1 MRDGFASN
9 FRLRFVG
16 GGVSK
21 AVPEAVSAFTF
32 WELHSSPELIF
43 SGCEVSFE
51 ELCELRFSSS
61 NSPTSS
67 SLWPSSSL
75 SLSSSSLN
83 SSLSVSFLLF
93 HWSNRKT
100 FDHTKLWWELIQTR
114 RHNTFRRDIVAEIC
128 SLWARISWA
137 SWCCKGEYF
146 LMEWEAQWLWIGSG
160 TEWLWV
166 WFWSYFLDQ
175 LGFFLPELFTNRNRE
190 GESTTFRFMWDF
202 MCVAELTALLHFL
215 PQRVQTN
222 WNIAYAQHKKY
233 WAVKENRNVSNP
245 GMSTS

>member
-9 FRLRFVG
+9 FRIRFVRG
-16 GGVSK
+16 GGPGGCFCFHFLGTALFSRINFFGMR
-21 AVPEAVSAFTF
+21 SLFWGAF
-32 WELHSSPELIF
+32 WASIF
-43 SGCEVSFE
+43 FNGT
-51 ELCELRFSSS
+51 S

-67 SLWPSSSL
+67 SLWPTSSL

-93 HWSNRKT
+93 HWSNGKT

-114 RHNTFRRDIVAEIC
+114 RHNTFRCDIVAEIC

-166 WFWSYFLDQ
+166 WFWSYFWDQ
-175 LGFFLPELFTNRNRE
+175 LGFSLPELFTNRNRE
-190 GESTTFRFMWDF
+190 GESTTFRFVWDF
-202 MCVAELTALLHFL
+202 MCVAEPTAFLHFL

>member
-16 GGVSK
+16 VGSRRRSRRLFLLSLSGNCTLLPNSFFGIQ
-21 AVPEAVSAFTF
+21 SLFWGAF
-32 WELHSSPELIF
+32 WASIF
-43 SGCEVSFE
+43 FNGT
-51 ELCELRFSSS
+51 S

-93 HWSNRKT
+93 HWSNGKT
-100 FDHTKLWWELIQTR
+100 FDHTKLWWELIQTL

-137 SWCCKGEYF
+137 SSVGAVRGNIFWWNERHSDFG
-146 LMEWEAQWLWIGSG
+146 LVLGRSG
-160 TEWLWV
+160 
-166 WFWSYFLDQ
+166 F
-175 LGFFLPELFTNRNRE
+175 GFDFGRIFEIN
-190 GESTTFRFMWDF
+190 WDF
-202 MCVAELTALLHFL
+202 LCRSSSRTVIE
-215 PQRVQTN
+215 
-222 WNIAYAQHKKY
+222 
-233 WAVKENRNVSNP
+233 KENRRPSALCE
-245 GMSTS
+245 TSCV

>member
-1 MRDGFASN
+1 MVGVLSHYISQIDITKAALKKCEMVLLLTFAFALQGGRPGGCFCFHFLGTALFSRINFFGMRSLFWGAFWAS
-9 FRLRFVG
+9 
-16 GGVSK
+16 
-21 AVPEAVSAFTF
+21 
-32 WELHSSPELIF
+32 IF
-43 SGCEVSFE
+43 FNGT
-51 ELCELRFSSS
+51 S

-67 SLWPSSSL
+67 SLWPSSSS

-93 HWSNRKT
+93 HWSNGKT

-166 WFWSYFLDQ
+166 WFWSYFN
-175 LGFFLPELFTNRNRE
+175 FLRLSLYR
-190 GESTTFRFMWDF
+190 
-202 MCVAELTALLHFL
+202 
-215 PQRVQTN
+215 
-222 WNIAYAQHKKY
+222 
-233 WAVKENRNVSNP
+233 
-245 GMSTS
+245 

>member
-9 FRLRFVG
+9 FRIRFVRG
-16 GGVSK
+16 G
-21 AVPEAVSAFTF
+21 VPEAVSAFTF

-51 ELCELRFSSS
+51 ELFELRFSSS

-67 SLWPSSSL
+67 SLWPSSSS

-93 HWSNRKT
+93 HWSNGKT
-100 FDHTKLWWELIQTR
+100 FDHTKLWWELIQTL

-146 LMEWEAQWLWIGSG
+146 LMEWEAQWLLIGSG
-160 TEWLWV
+160 T
-166 WFWSYFLDQ
+166 S
-175 LGFFLPELFTNRNRE
+175 GFGFDFGRILEIN
-190 GESTTFRFMWDF
+190 WDF
-202 MCVAELTALLHFL
+202 LCRSSSRTVTE
-215 PQRVQTN
+215 
-222 WNIAYAQHKKY
+222 
-233 WAVKENRNVSNP
+233 KENQRPSNLCE
-245 GMSTS
+245 TSCV